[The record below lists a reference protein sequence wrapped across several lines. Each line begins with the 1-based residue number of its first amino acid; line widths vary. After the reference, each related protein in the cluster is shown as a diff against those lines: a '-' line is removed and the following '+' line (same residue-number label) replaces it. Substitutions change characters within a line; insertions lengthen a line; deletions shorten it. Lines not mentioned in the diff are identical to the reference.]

1 MMIQS
6 ARWKGTHGF
15 CLTSATDDEKMMGE
29 VMKMTMMLGRLMDGL
44 RLGEHSHL
52 GNQQLELNKLIS
64 VSHFAPSTTAKR
76 IREHVQATIHL
87 RCTGQLIHFK
97 GQTN

>member
-1 MMIQS
+1 
-6 ARWKGTHGF
+6 
-15 CLTSATDDEKMMGE
+15 
-29 VMKMTMMLGRLMDGL
+29 MKMTMMLGMLMGGL

-97 GQTN
+97 GQTNWTLSDNAFVKSDKNAK